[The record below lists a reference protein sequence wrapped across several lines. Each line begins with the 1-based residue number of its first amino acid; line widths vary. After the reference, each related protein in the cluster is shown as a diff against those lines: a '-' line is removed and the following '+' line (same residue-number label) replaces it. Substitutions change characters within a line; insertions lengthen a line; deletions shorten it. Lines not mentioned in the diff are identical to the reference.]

1 MVEKVK
7 IEIHI
12 MSLLLGPFILFS
24 SSELAEVNV
33 CADDIYFGTKDDN
46 LINEFDLFAVVS
58 LNATH

>member
-24 SSELAEVNV
+24 SSEL
-33 CADDIYFGTKDDN
+33 I
-46 LINEFDLFAVVS
+46 LQR
-58 LNATH
+58 

>member
-1 MVEKVK
+1 M
-7 IEIHI
+7 
-12 MSLLLGPFILFS
+12 
-24 SSELAEVNV
+24 